1 MVDEGH
7 TALAAKVHIGFVHND
22 HAVRVRSQNALD
34 GLPGQAQ
41 PGGGVGV
48 CNDDGLVQ
56 AVVIGG
62 VKGEVL
68 F

>member
-1 MVDEGH
+1 MVDQGH
-7 TALAAKVHIGFVHND
+7 TAFAAKVHIGFVHNN
-22 HAVRVRSQNALD
+22 HAVRVRLQNALD

-41 PGGGVGV
+41 SGGSVGV
-48 CNDDGLVQ
+48 CNDDGLMQ